1 VTFIYSIDQKSLEQL
16 RNFCYRCMSYFASCG
31 YIRSLIQKLNIFIKN
46 NNITYNLKTG
56 DTLMSKKKSITTLS
70 IAAGT
75 AFVASL
81 AMGNVANAAEGTNP
95 FAMNEMSG
103 GYMQLAEGKC
113 GGSKKPMGEGKCG
126 EGKKMEGKCGE
137 GKKMEGKCGEGKKME
152 GKCGEGKKEKKM
164 EGKCGEGK
172 CGGNS

>member
-1 VTFIYSIDQKSLEQL
+1 MLQII
-16 RNFCYRCMSYFASCG
+16 
-31 YIRSLIQKLNIFIKN
+31 
-46 NNITYNLKTG
+46 LKTG

-81 AMGNVANAAEGTNP
+81 AMGNVANAAEGANP

-113 GGSKKPMGEGKCG
+113 GGSMNSGSDMKEGKCG
-126 EGKKMEGKCGE
+126 GSMKGEKEGKCGNSKE
-137 GKKMEGKCGEGKKME
+137 MKEGKCGGSKDMKS
-152 GKCGEGKKEKKM
+152 GEGKKM

>member
-1 VTFIYSIDQKSLEQL
+1 MLQI
-16 RNFCYRCMSYFASCG
+16 
-31 YIRSLIQKLNIFIKN
+31 IFKN
-46 NNITYNLKTG
+46 G

-81 AMGNVANAAEGTNP
+81 AMGNVANAAEGANP

-113 GGSKKPMGEGKCG
+113 GGSMNGKSDMKEGKCG
-126 EGKKMEGKCGE
+126 GNMKQGKSNKEGKCGNN
-137 GKKMEGKCGEGKKME
+137 KDMKEGKCGGSKQMDEQKGKK
-152 GKCGEGKKEKKM
+152 

>member
-1 VTFIYSIDQKSLEQL
+1 
-16 RNFCYRCMSYFASCG
+16 
-31 YIRSLIQKLNIFIKN
+31 
-46 NNITYNLKTG
+46 
-56 DTLMSKKKSITTLS
+56 MSKKKSITTLS

-81 AMGNVANAAEGTNP
+81 AMGNVANAAEGANP

-113 GGSKKPMGEGKCG
+113 GGSMNSKSDMKEGKCG
-126 EGKKMEGKCGE
+126 GSMKGEKEGKCGDN
-137 GKKMEGKCGEGKKME
+137 KDMKEGKCGGNKDMKDGKGKK
-152 GKCGEGKKEKKM
+152 

-172 CGGNS
+172 CGGNG